1 MKTTFL
7 AITAA
12 CLFPALASA
21 DILPRRSIS
30 VTGDAEMKVAPDQ
43 VILTLAVETLD
54 KDLLLAKKQNDER
67 VKKVLAV
74 TSQFKIESKHVQTEQ
89 ISIDPRYSDYS
100 SKRTFEGYAVR
111 KTIVICLKDLA
122 RFEDVLTELLKAG
135 TNSVPGIEFQS
146 TELRKHRD
154 QARLMATKAA
164 REKAVAIA
172 GELGAK
178 VGKPHSISENS
189 VNVYGSRGGYNMMNA
204 QNSMSEGTGPADTSS
219 TGFAPGQI
227 SIRASVTV
235 DFDLD

>member
-1 MKTTFL
+1 MKKIL
-7 AITAA
+7 AAA
-12 CLFPALASA
+12 AVLFVVPALALA
-21 DILPRRSIS
+21 DAPLRRGIT
-30 VTGDAEMKVAPDQ
+30 VGGDAEIKVVPDQ
-43 VILTLAVETLD
+43 VILTIAVETLD

-74 TSQFKIESKHVQTEQ
+74 ATQFKVEPKHVQTEQ
-89 ISIDPRYSDYS
+89 IAIDPRYRTYSD
-100 SKRTFEGYAVR
+100 KTTFEGYAVK
-111 KTIVICLKDLA
+111 KTIVICLKDLS

-178 VGKPHSISENS
+178 VGKAVTIHENS
-189 VNVYGSRGGYNMMNA
+189 YNSYGSRGGYSNMMA
-204 QNSMSEGTGPADTSS
+204 QNASSEGGGEADTSS

-227 SIRASVTV
+227 SIRASVTI

>member
-1 MKTTFL
+1 MKMTIL
-7 AITAA
+7 AFTAA
-12 CLFPALASA
+12 LLVPALASA
-21 DILPRRSIS
+21 DILPRRGIS

-54 KDLLLAKKQNDER
+54 KDLLLAKKQNDDR

-189 VNVYGSRGGYNMMNA
+189 VNVYGSRGGYNMNA
-204 QNSMSEGTGPADTSS
+204 QNAVSEGSGAADTSS